1 MHFSHPDAR
10 HLVPDAVDLPS
21 ALARTTHMAV
31 GAHPD
36 DLEILAHHGIQAC
49 HGQPDAWFLGVV
61 VTDGAGS
68 PRSGRYGA
76 CTDAELQV
84 LRWVEQQE
92 AARIGEYGACVQLS
106 HPSAT
111 LKACAP
117 GPVADLAALLAAA
130 RPSILY
136 THNLLDSHDTH
147 VAVTLAVLA
156 AVRSLPLDQRPARV
170 LGCEVWRDLDWLTEA
185 DKVALDM
192 GTEEDLQAALLGVFK
207 SQIAGGK
214 RYDLATLGRRRA
226 HATYQASH
234 TVDGAQGLTFAMD
247 LSPLATDDSLDP
259 AAFALAAIDRF
270 RTEAAERIQRLRCLT

>member
-1 MHFSHPDAR
+1 MRFSHPDAR
-10 HLVPDAVDLPS
+10 YLVPDGTELPG

-68 PRSGRYGA
+68 PRSGRYA
-76 CTDAELQV
+76 ASTDADMQL
-84 LRWVEQQE
+84 LRWEEQQE
-92 AARIGEYGACVQLS
+92 AARLGEYGACVQLS
-106 HPSAT
+106 HPSAA
-111 LKACAP
+111 LKAGAH
-117 GPVADLAALLAAA
+117 GATADLAALLAAA
-130 RPSILY
+130 RPTVLY

-156 AVRSLPLDQRPARV
+156 AVRSLPPDQRPARL

-185 DKVALDM
+185 DKVALDL
-192 GTEEDLQAALLGVFK
+192 GTEEDLQAALLNVFK

-234 TVDGAQGLTFAMD
+234 AVDGAQGLTFALD
-247 LSPLATDDSLDP
+247 LSPLAADDRLDP

-270 RTEAAERIQRLRCLT
+270 RAEASERLGRLLP

>member
-1 MHFSHPDAR
+1 MRFSHPDAR
-10 HLVPDAVDLPS
+10 YLVPDGTELPS

-49 HGQPDAWFLGVV
+49 HGQADAWFLGVV

-68 PRSGRYGA
+68 PRSGRYA
-76 CTDAELQV
+76 TCTDADLQL
-84 LRWVEQQE
+84 LRWEEQQE
-92 AARIGEYGACVQLS
+92 AARLGEYGACVQLT
-106 HPSAT
+106 HPSAV
-111 LKACAP
+111 LKAGASAA
-117 GPVADLAALLAAA
+117 VADLGALLASA
-130 RPSILY
+130 RPGTLY

-156 AVRSLPLDQRPARV
+156 AVRSLPPEQRPARI
-170 LGCEVWRDLDWLTEA
+170 LGCEVWRDLDWLTEV

-192 GTEEDLQAALLGVFK
+192 GTEEDLQAALLSVFK

-234 TVDGAQGLTFAMD
+234 AVDGAQGLTFAMD
-247 LSPLATDDSLDP
+247 LSPLAADDTLDP

-270 RTEAAERIQRLRCLT
+270 RAEAAERLGRMRHLT